1 MFTNAVV
8 ILWYLNLLQNSVW
21 SLFTNNCGHEWSN
34 IKTKALSTT
43 VSFYVWFIL
52 LHRVLI
58 THDLYFNMV
67 SSLKRERVSFMLVCQ
82 KDFLNIIIVSYIVN
96 FPNSFTSTCSLHPS
110 YLTPNIFR
118 ITHTHTTHGS
128 KFHTLTLTHT
138 DTFYTWLKITRYASL
153 RPPDIKIHSFWKFYY
168 LLHNKKQQLCI
179 VFIIM
184 FRRCISYCEISV
196 TTNDTFL
203 LR

>member
-118 ITHTHTTHGS
+118 ITHTHTLHMAQNYTHL
-128 KFHTLTLTHT
+128 H
-138 DTFYTWLKITRYASL
+138 SL
-153 RPPDIKIHSFWKFYY
+153 RHILHMAQNYQVCQFASSWYKNTFFLEV
-168 LLHNKKQQLCI
+168 LLSI
-179 VFIIM
+179 A
-184 FRRCISYCEISV
+184 
-196 TTNDTFL
+196 
-203 LR
+203 